1 MAAAYFICGRARRIK
16 SNYSTGVS
24 IIPTD
29 EVLISS
35 NGASGAYGSF
45 DHDRFGTGPFAI
57 YLAVSFLT
65 FGRSLMGDWSG
76 RYIGNGADPSQFMW
90 YLRWWPYAIGHR
102 LNPFLPRIIWPPSG
116 VNIAWSASIPL
127 PSIFAY
133 PLTVTFGIVPT
144 FNLLCLLCPAFAGW
158 AAFMVCRFVSRSYW
172 PSVLGGFVFAFSP
185 HMLGKTFGNLND
197 ALVFPVPLAL
207 YLALLWIARRIR
219 PRTFVLLLSALLI
232 VQFLC
237 FTETFATMSLFGGLA
252 WLIAIAMYQGEQR
265 RRLVAMSGPLAMS
278 FALALVILS
287 PYLVFLFAHGL
298 RTAEIMS
305 ADAFSIDPINFVVPS
320 PLNELGRIP
329 WFSNISTSYMGGLM
343 ESGGYLSPPL
353 IIIAVLFTIRYW
365 RETRGRLM
373 IDLLIVVLMLA
384 LGPRLHILGRITK
397 IILPWAPF
405 TFMPLIQ
412 KALPARFMLYAFLD
426 LALITSLWLSNLNAR
441 SSARF
446 VIAAVTVVF
455 LLPNLSAAYW
465 TVETGIPK
473 FFETGLYTQYI
484 SPGENVIIL
493 PYGINGDAMLWQATS
508 NMYFNMVQGWT
519 GFPLVPA
526 EFENWPIMDA
536 LLPNVDIPGI
546 GSQLKAFL
554 AEYNVRG
561 VIVAQDCYCT
571 WQYLPRRFAPR
582 TWTRARISEHDAD
595 LWKHCFDSM
604 GVTPI
609 EAGGV
614 MLYRTPAQ
622 WLASQDRANVIE
634 LKSSEEDQ
642 RFPIILKAAADYVQS
657 HSPIQLSPVHAVE
670 ANVLPS
676 NWISQDMLYP
686 DPETAPLQSN
696 IILSATDSA
705 NIAVGL
711 VAPYQSVRSIVAKYG
726 TLASSVSYL
735 SMDVPHVIVKN
746 PGATT
751 APLLLIMKFG
761 RKSLLE
767 QAARLDPFQPEE
779 PTRSEDPLI
788 TN

>member
-1 MAAAYFICGRARRIK
+1 L
-16 SNYSTGVS
+16 
-24 IIPTD
+24 IP
-29 EVLISS
+29 S
-35 NGASGAYGSF
+35 NGERGTDGSAN
-45 DHDRFGTGPFAI
+45 HDRCGAGPLAL
-57 YLAVSFLT
+57 YLTFSFLT
-65 FGRSLMGDWSG
+65 FGRSLIGDWSG

-90 YLRWWPYAIGHR
+90 YLHWWPYAIAHR

-127 PSIFAY
+127 PSIVAY
-133 PLTVTFGIVPT
+133 PLTITLGIVPT
-144 FNLLCLLCPAFAGW
+144 FNLLCLLCPVLAGW
-158 AAFMVCRFVSRSYW
+158 AAFMLCRFVSRSYW
-172 PSVLGGFVFAFSP
+172 PSVLGGFIFAFSA

-207 YLALLWIARRIR
+207 YLALLWIVRDIR
-219 PRTFVLLLSALLI
+219 SRTFVLLLSALLI
-232 VQFLC
+232 IQFLC
-237 FTETFATMSLFGGLA
+237 FTETFATMSFFGGLT

-265 RRLVAMSGPLAMS
+265 GRLVAMSGPLALS

-287 PYLVFLFAHGL
+287 PYLVFLLAHGL
-298 RTAEIMS
+298 RNAEIMS
-305 ADAFSIDPINFVVPS
+305 ADAFSIDPINFFIPS

-329 WFSNISTSYMGGLM
+329 WFSNISTSYIAALM

-353 IIIAVLFTIRYW
+353 IIIAILFGARYW

-373 IDLLIVVLMLA
+373 VDLLIIVLVLA
-384 LGPRLHILGRITK
+384 LGPRLQILGRITR

-426 LALITSLWLSNLNAR
+426 LALIVSLWLSNLDAR
-441 SSARF
+441 PRAKF
-446 VIAAVTVVF
+446 AIAAVAAVF
-455 LLPNLSAAYW
+455 LLPNLSATYW
-465 TVETGIPK
+465 TVETSIPK
-473 FFETGLYTQYI
+473 FFGTGLYRQYI

-519 GFPLVPA
+519 GFPLAPA

-536 LLPNVDIPGI
+536 LLTNVDIPGI

-554 AEYNVRG
+554 AEYNVST

-582 TWTRARISEHDAD
+582 TWTRAPISEHDAD
-595 LWKHCFDSM
+595 LWKHWFDSM

-609 EAGGV
+609 QAGGV
-614 MLYRTPAQ
+614 MLYRTPAR
-622 WLASQDRANVIE
+622 WLASKDRAKVIE
-634 LKSSEEDQ
+634 LKSTEEDQ
-642 RFPIILKAAADYVQS
+642 RFPVILKAAADYVRS
-657 HSPIQLSPVHAVE
+657 HSPVDLSPVHAVE

-676 NWISQDMLYP
+676 NWISQDILYP

-696 IILSATDSA
+696 IILSATDST
-705 NIAVGL
+705 NIAIGL
-711 VAPYQSVRSIVAKYG
+711 VAPYEAVRPIVAQYG
-726 TLASSVSYL
+726 VLASSVSYL
-735 SMDVPHVIVKN
+735 STDVPHVIVKN
-746 PGATT
+746 PSATR
-751 APLLLIMKFG
+751 APLLLIMTFD
-761 RKSLLE
+761 RKSLLAE
-767 QAARLDPFQPEE
+767 AGKLDAPQ
-779 PTRSEDPLI
+779 SEGATSSESPVA